1 MKGGRMMADLPV
13 QMKQS
18 SKSGQ
23 KVVKVADDGP
33 SRIGFDHFLTG
44 FDHFLAG
51 FDHFLTGLTT
61 F

>member
-1 MKGGRMMADLPV
+1 MMADLPV